1 MEPIQAKEKYENC
14 TQRGPQLPSAFRS
27 SLLLA
32 VRQQFTL
39 MLPSVQ
45 FLQGGM
51 NKQNIL
57 LMLSCRLIRKK
68 PALRFVFIYLYS
80 NVMSCQ

>member
-57 LMLSCRLIRKK
+57 LMLIRKK

-80 NVMSCQ
+80 NVMSCP